1 MVCDHYYNPRERD
14 RRHGFAHPGD
24 LWSEEW
30 PPMGIGYSKSPA
42 ASVKRPYDLQIM
54 DNDVRNSARVDFQ
67 KGDYIKQLIKLMS
80 RGTVEVKTLTRGLQ
94 FFFLKGGSEGFLDS
108 ATFSSIDASRI
119 VSGGSTTSGGSGI
132 TMVFD
137 MTSLLAAF
145 DGHGDVVSSAP
156 LVRPLSIK
164 VPPPPPPGFHGW
176 SEEAATNVLAA
187 WNNCPVNLYF
197 NHNYNVKYTAFRST
211 TAKITTAAGRSGS
224 TFTSRNRRTV
234 ASSSS
239 TTARR
244 PCRTRQA
251 KLGKKEALPA
261 GTMRVISM

>member
-1 MVCDHYYNPRERD
+1 
-14 RRHGFAHPGD
+14 
-24 LWSEEW
+24 
-30 PPMGIGYSKSPA
+30 MGIGYSKSPA

-94 FFFLKGGSEGFLDS
+94 FFFLQGGSEGFLDS

-119 VSGGSTTSGGSGI
+119 VSGGSTTSGGSGV

-137 MTSLLAAF
+137 MTNLLAAF
-145 DGHGDVVSSAP
+145 DGHGDFVSSAP
-156 LVRPLSIK
+156 LIRPLSIK

-187 WNNCPVNLYF
+187 WNNCPVNLD
-197 NHNYNVKYTAFRST
+197 HNTNYKVKYYGLQVDDSKNYYSSGAIRVDIHKQEQTNGCIFIIDDST
-211 TAKITTAAGRSGS
+211 PPVPDRALPAVQKDAALKALND
-224 TFTSRNRRTV
+224 FE
-234 ASSSS
+234 
-239 TTARR
+239 
-244 PCRTRQA
+244 PKFIKDIQE
-251 KLGKKEALPA
+251 KLGKKEAWPA

>member
-1 MVCDHYYNPRERD
+1 
-14 RRHGFAHPGD
+14 
-24 LWSEEW
+24 
-30 PPMGIGYSKSPA
+30 MGVGYSKSPA
-42 ASVKRPYDLQIM
+42 ASVKKTYDLQIM
-54 DNDVRNSARVDFQ
+54 ENDVRNSARVDFQ

-94 FFFLKGGSEGFLDS
+94 FFFLTGGAEGFLDS

-137 MTSLLAAF
+137 MTNLLAAF
-145 DGHGDVVSSAP
+145 DAHGDFVSSAP
-156 LVRPLSIK
+156 LIRPLSIK

-187 WNNCPVNLYF
+187 WNNCPVNLY
-197 NHNYNVKYTAFRST
+197 HNTNYKVKYYGLQIDDSKNYYSSGAIRVDFHKQEQTNGCIFIIDDST
-211 TAKITTAAGRSGS
+211 PPVPDKALPAAQKDAALKALND
-224 TFTSRNRRTV
+224 FE
-234 ASSSS
+234 
-239 TTARR
+239 
-244 PCRTRQA
+244 PKFIKDIQA
-251 KLGKKEALPA
+251 KLGKKEAWPA